1 MQLQRKRRK
10 PEGLVEFN
18 SAVPWH
24 IQILTPLKERMIFY
38 EIEYIFR

>member
-24 IQILTPLKERMIFY
+24 IQTHTPLKERIDFY
-38 EIEYIFR
+38 ETQYI